1 MPLYCSFVGWSGSG
15 KTTLLCT
22 VIRRLTTD
30 GFKVAAIK
38 ATHHDVR
45 LDTPGKDSHCF
56 AESGAQPVALAAGTE
71 TTVFLPSDE
80 RAERR
85 LRRLLED
92 AEIVI
97 GESRIFSEGLRF
109 EVATGVGRLD
119 ELKRPHQELDALV
132 TDDPDLARAAREA
145 GLPVFGRGE
154 SAEVAVFIRERYE
167 AFTRSAG
174 GSGFGV

>member
-15 KTTLLCT
+15 KTTLLRT
-22 VIRRLTTD
+22 VISGLAAD
-30 GFKVAAIK
+30 GLQVAAIK

-56 AESGAQPVALAAGTE
+56 AESGAQPVAIAAAGE

-80 RAERR
+80 RTEDR

-97 GESRIFSEGLRF
+97 GESRTFSEGLRF
-109 EVATGVGRLD
+109 EVASGVGRL
-119 ELKRPHQELDALV
+119 EGLKQPLHELDALV
-132 TDDPDLARAAREA
+132 SDEPELTRAAREA
-145 GLPVFGRGE
+145 GLAVFGRSQG
-154 SAEVAVFIRERYE
+154 AEVAAFIRKHYE

-174 GSGFGV
+174 SGFGV